1 MYSSLTSAWDRVST
15 QYILVFIVIL
25 CLSDSSNHSLHGTFW
40 QWKLKKNLWIY
51 NWFCLK
57 HFREFIWLS
66 IIRWSVPMSWAP
78 CQVWEIRWTPCMTT
92 ELGSIA
98 LQVKEMMNIEQSRV
112 ISCSVNKLL
121 LNSKIFEICISVEKP
136 SC

>member
-1 MYSSLTSAWDRVST
+1 
-15 QYILVFIVIL
+15 
-25 CLSDSSNHSLHGTFW
+25 
-40 QWKLKKNLWIY
+40 
-51 NWFCLK
+51 
-57 HFREFIWLS
+57 
-66 IIRWSVPMSWAP
+66 
-78 CQVWEIRWTPCMTT
+78 MTT